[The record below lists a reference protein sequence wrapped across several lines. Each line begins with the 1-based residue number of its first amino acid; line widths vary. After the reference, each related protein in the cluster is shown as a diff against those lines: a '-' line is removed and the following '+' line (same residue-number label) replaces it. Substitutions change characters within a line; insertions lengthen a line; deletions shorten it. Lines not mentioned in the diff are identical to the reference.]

1 MSFLLWLVL
10 GCGPKE
16 VGPAAPA
23 SASTAPPP
31 SAAPAPST
39 QAAPPPSAPAPSS
52 VAASATTDSASTE
65 PTGAA
70 PSDPAAATNP
80 QGAAW
85 DEPTGGA
92 DKQLS
97 DAVAMLTTGDA
108 ARARGAIEM
117 LKPLT
122 SQYPDRAEIPYN
134 IGVAHNILGD
144 DTEARRS
151 WLRATEIDPT
161 FARAW
166 LNLAALSAKKGQYD
180 AALASLQAGIRQN
193 PKDVELRVAAV
204 ATHRQLR
211 RYSEAVSEAKSA
223 LKVNS
228 KAIEVYN
235 QLALV
240 YIDTGQTDLAK
251 FMCYKAMEA
260 VEGADQNAQLQSNFG
275 QIYLKDG
282 YPGDAIAAFRRALDI
297 DPNQL
302 SSLQFLAGYYLD
314 NRNYSDAIP
323 LLERIV
329 GLVPEAG
336 GARTNLG
343 IAYRGDGRFE
353 DAIKAYN
360 EALRLDPGA
369 AEPHRNLAVLYS
381 DYMKAYDAAV
391 NEVEAWRRYGGNS
404 AEADTWIAQ
413 IRKDQE
419 KAEKKR
425 KKEEDARRKQAEEE
439 AAKSAPP
446 PPEPAPEV
454 APTPAPAPELAP
466 APEPAPAPEV
476 EPTPAPSPAPG
487 ESSPAPGGSDSPWGG
502 GQ

>member
-1 MSFLLWLVL
+1 MTLLFWLAL
-10 GCGPKE
+10 ACAPKE
-16 VGPAAPA
+16 AGPAAPVNNA
-23 SASTAPPP
+23 TAPT
-31 SAAPAPST
+31 PA
-39 QAAPPPSAPAPSS
+39 AAPPPSASMPSTASPAG
-52 VAASATTDSASTE
+52 AETTATT
-65 PTGAA
+65 PTS
-70 PSDPAAATNP
+70 SDPASDPNP

-108 ARARGAIEM
+108 SRARGALDL
-117 LKPLT
+117 LKPLP

-134 IGVAHNILGD
+134 IGVAHNILGN

-151 WLRATEIDPT
+151 WLRATEVDPA

-166 LNLAALSAKKGQYD
+166 LNLAALSASKGQHD
-180 AALASLQAGIRQN
+180 AALASLQAGIRQDPRN
-193 PKDVELRVAAV
+193 VDLRVAAI
-204 ATHRQLR
+204 ATQRQLR
-211 RYSEAVSEAKSA
+211 RYSEAVVEAKSA

-260 VEGADQNAQLQSNFG
+260 VEGADQNALLQSNFG

-282 YPGDAIAAFRRALDI
+282 YPGDAISSFRKALEI

-302 SSLQFLAGYYLD
+302 SSLQFLASYYLD

-329 GLVPEAG
+329 GLLPEAG
-336 GARTNLG
+336 GPRTNLG

-360 EALRLDPGA
+360 EALRLDPGS

-381 DYMKAYDAAV
+381 DYMKAYDAAI

-404 AEADTWIAQ
+404 AEADAWITQ

-425 KKEEDARRKQAEEE
+425 KKDEDARRKQAEED
-439 AAKSAPP
+439 AALAA
-446 PPEPAPEV
+446 PPEPAPEI
-454 APTPAPAPELAP
+454 AP
-466 APEPAPAPEV
+466 APEP
-476 EPTPAPSPAPG
+476 TPAPG
-487 ESSPAPGGSDSPWGG
+487 ESSPVPGDSDSPWGG

>member
-1 MSFLLWLVL
+1 MSFLLWLAL
-10 GCGPKE
+10 ACAPKE
-16 VGPAAPA
+16 VGPATPV
-23 SASTAPPP
+23 STTTAPPP
-31 SAAPAPST
+31 SAAPT
-39 QAAPPPSAPAPSS
+39 TEAAPPPSAPAPSTVS
-52 VAASATTDSASTE
+52 PSPTDPAATATPA
-65 PTGAA
+65 
-70 PSDPAAATNP
+70 SDPASAAAP

-92 DKQLS
+92 EKQLS

-108 ARARGAIEM
+108 SRARGALEL

-122 SQYPDRAEIPYN
+122 AQYPDRAEIPYN

-151 WLRATEIDPT
+151 WLRATEVDPS

-166 LNLAALSAKKGQYD
+166 LNLAALSARKGQHE

-193 PKDVELRVAAV
+193 PKDVDLRVAAI
-204 ATHRQLR
+204 ATQRQLR

-282 YPGDAIAAFRRALDI
+282 YPGDAIAAFRKALEI

-329 GLVPEAG
+329 GLLPEAG

-360 EALRLDPGA
+360 EALRLDPGS

-404 AEADTWIAQ
+404 AEADAWIAQ

-439 AAKSAPP
+439 AALAAPP
-446 PPEPAPEV
+446 PPEPAPEPV
-454 APTPAPAPELAP
+454 PAP
-466 APEPAPAPEV
+466 APEPAPTPAPEV
-476 EPTPAPSPAPG
+476 APEPVPTPTPG

>member
-1 MSFLLWLVL
+1 PVS
-10 GCGPKE
+10 
-16 VGPAAPA
+16 
-23 SASTAPPP
+23 SAPPP
-31 SAAPAPST
+31 SAAPAAST
-39 QAAPPPSAPAPSS
+39 PVAPLPSAPASS
-52 VAASATTDSASTE
+52 TAPAATDSSTVPPAS
-65 PTGAA
+65 
-70 PSDPAAATNP
+70 SDPASAANP

-108 ARARGAIEM
+108 SRARGALDL

-151 WLRATEIDPT
+151 WLRATEVDPA

-166 LNLAALSAKKGQYD
+166 LNLAALSARKGQHE

-193 PKDVELRVAAV
+193 PRDVDLRVAAI
-204 ATHRQLR
+204 ATQRQLR
-211 RYSEAVSEAKSA
+211 RYSEAVAEAKSA

-260 VEGADQNAQLQSNFG
+260 VEGADQNAQLQTNFG

-282 YPGDAIAAFRRALDI
+282 YPGDAISSFRKALEI

-329 GLVPEAG
+329 GLMPEAG

-343 IAYRGDGRFE
+343 IAYRGDGRYE

-360 EALRLDPGA
+360 EALRLDPGS

-381 DYMKAYDAAV
+381 DYMKAYDAAI

-404 AEADTWIAQ
+404 AEADAWIAQ

-425 KKEEDARRKQAEEE
+425 KKDEDARRKQAEED
-439 AAKSAPP
+439 AALAAPP
-446 PPEPAPEV
+446 Q
-454 APTPAPAPELAP
+454 P
-466 APEPAPAPEV
+466 APEPAPAPAP
-476 EPTPAPSPAPG
+476 EPTPAPG
-487 ESSPAPGGSDSPWGG
+487 ESSPVPEGSDTPWGG